1 MQLFPRPKSRTRQEL
16 FVYRF
21 VSVYE
26 NSTTNPY
33 SFPIT
38 DLATQYRR
46 RQHAADCIPHV
57 FLLVTKSL
65 ISLTVM
71 RFSSESCSIKM
82 ANWRTLR
89 KLLPISNSSLPQN
102 IRNLKQTLLI
112 RCFLEVIFQN
122 IFISTNTPKFV
133 LGTLITF

>member
-1 MQLFPRPKSRTRQEL
+1 MKLIVWPLNGSGTLSKQHCFITLMTALVPISGNKTKNM
-16 FVYRF
+16 YRF
-21 VSVYE
+21 VQLTKILE
-26 NSTTNPY
+26 NERKNSTSNPY
-33 SFPIT
+33 SFPII

-46 RQHAADCIPHV
+46 QLAADCIPHV

-89 KLLPISNSSLPQN
+89 KLLPISNSSLPPN
-102 IRNLKQTLLI
+102 IRNLK
-112 RCFLEVIFQN
+112 
-122 IFISTNTPKFV
+122 
-133 LGTLITF
+133 